1 MSDRTV
7 KLHAAVPKEFQYD
20 KSFIVILDR
29 MKEQKFKAVRASDPS
44 VENPV
49 VDGYKQGHYD
59 CIREVIEAFK
69 VYG

>member
-1 MSDRTV
+1 MEV
-7 KLHAAVPKEFQYD
+7 HKYD
-20 KSFIVILDR
+20 KSFIIVLER
-29 MKEQKFKAVRASDPS
+29 MKNQKYAAVKASDPA

-59 CIREVIEAFK
+59 CMMEVIEAFK